1 MKLKEFKQI
10 NLKGGDRK
18 IMKTKIKQERGI
30 TLIALV
36 ITIVVLLI
44 LAGVSINA
52 IFGDSGIIEKAK
64 DAQNKM
70 DQATQNDLDAIDGLN
85 NLINSKTNGTTGG
98 NTGKDDDKPFGGEK
112 YNKAEKNNDG
122 TLKANT
128 EYTDS
133 ENTTVTIPKGF
144 KVSNVAATESTEGEQ
159 TVSTGLV
166 IQDAEGNEFVW
177 VPVNYTATGTLDS
190 DGLDSG
196 FKEVFKRSE
205 DSSSYEEPFAN
216 GYEGE
221 DTEYIKMMK
230 SVQSNKGF
238 YIGRYEA
245 GTTDPRT
252 RSTTDSSKIVVKRDA
267 YPYIQVGW
275 GNKMNNI
282 TEDVK
287 TDMVSGLQRL
297 IGKGAVYLSKHMYD
311 SKDIGATST
320 LCYGVQWDAIMKFVE
335 DSTHSTTNSTNWG
348 NYNDASFTINRG
360 KYAKYGSLSTWYDYN
375 TALENCVTYA
385 NGTSTK
391 VKGDNSSS
399 TSILL
404 TTGASDSLKAKN
416 IFDLAGNV
424 EEWTMEAFYYRL
436 PTRVYRGG
444 NYIDSRSNGP
454 ASERRYGDTPSI
466 SYYGGDTV
474 GFRPALYL

>member
-18 IMKTKIKQERGI
+18 IMKTKIKQEKGI

-52 IFGDSGIIEKAK
+52 IFSENGIINKAK

-245 GTTDPRT
+245 GTTEPRT
-252 RSTTDSSKIVVKRDA
+252 SSTTTSSTVVVKRDA
-267 YPYIQVGW
+267 YPYIYVKWGDAINTVG
-275 GNKMNNI
+275 
-282 TEDVK
+282 EE
-287 TDMVSGLQRL
+287 
-297 IGKGAVYLSKHMYD
+297 GAVYLSKNMYNANE
-311 SKDIGATST
+311 IGATST
-320 LCYGVQWDAIMKFVE
+320 LCYGVQWDAAMKFVADSAHSTS
-335 DSTHSTTNSTNWG
+335 DSTSWG
-348 NYNDASFTINRG
+348 NYRNNAWNITRTTASYSEDDGESYTPI
-360 KYAKYGSLSTWYDYN
+360 
-375 TALENCVTYA
+375 
-385 NGTSTK
+385 TSNKEKT
-391 VKGDNSSS
+391 SSEEY
-399 TSILL
+399 LL
-404 TTGASDSLKAKN
+404 TTGASDSFKAKN

-424 EEWTMEAFYYRL
+424 YEWTMEADDS
-436 PTRVYRGG
+436 TDRVERGG
-444 NYIDSRSNGP
+444 
-454 ASERRYGDTPSI
+454 RYGDNGSYSPASSRGSFDPTFSDSI
-466 SYYGGDTV
+466 L
-474 GFRPALYL
+474 GFRSALYL